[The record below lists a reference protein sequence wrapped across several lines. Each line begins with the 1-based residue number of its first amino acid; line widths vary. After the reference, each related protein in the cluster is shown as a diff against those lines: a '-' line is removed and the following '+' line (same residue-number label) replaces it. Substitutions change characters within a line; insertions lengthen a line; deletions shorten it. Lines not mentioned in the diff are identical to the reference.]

1 MDFEDSERRRRREKK
16 SEPREPVDPLIQWGI
31 VITGLW
37 VLMFLFEAAFR
48 EEVDWLAALLG

>member
-1 MDFEDSERRRRREKK
+1 MDFEDSERRRKREQQ

-37 VLMFLFEAAFR
+37 VLVFLFEAAFR
-48 EEVDWLAALLG
+48 EEAAWLAGFLG